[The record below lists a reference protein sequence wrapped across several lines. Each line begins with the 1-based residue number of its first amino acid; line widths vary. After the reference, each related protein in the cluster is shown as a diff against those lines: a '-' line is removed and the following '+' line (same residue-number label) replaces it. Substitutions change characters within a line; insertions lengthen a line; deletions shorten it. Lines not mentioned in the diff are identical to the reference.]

1 MPDVMLFS
9 SPWLAA
15 FSIFF
20 LRVTDMALDT
30 LRVLYVMRGR
40 RAITWVLG
48 FLQSAVFV
56 IAITSVLSNL
66 NNPLNII
73 GYAAG
78 FATGNV
84 IGMIIEEKLA
94 IGFTLIQIVSSRRG
108 VVLAQGLR
116 DNGFAVTE
124 VPARGKD
131 GMVSLLN
138 LSVRR
143 KQVFAVEKIVNEFD
157 EGAFMTVEEVRP
169 MRRGF
174 WRA

>member
-1 MPDVMLFS
+1 MFGLSILND
-9 SPWLAA
+9 PWLGALT
-15 FSIFF
+15 IFF
-20 LRVTDMALDT
+20 LRVVDMTLDT

-40 RAITWVLG
+40 RNIAWILG

-66 NNPLNII
+66 DNPLNIV

-84 IGMIIEEKLA
+84 IGMVIEEKLA
-94 IGFTLIQIVSSRRG
+94 VGFTHVQIISSRRG

-124 VPARGKD
+124 IPARGKD

-143 KQVFAVEKIVNEFD
+143 KQVFAVETIVNDFD
-157 EGAFMTVEEVRP
+157 NGTFMTVEEVRP